1 MAPKKRAMIAAIC
14 LLLALSPV
22 GAPAFGFLIAS
33 TCPVD
38 TTVVPDGP
46 FAMEIS
52 YCGLSRPMEHYYQ
65 KAMFLPLSAVVMAG
79 PMVGG
84 AIALAWVLT
93 AFLLPLA
100 FVWHLARLVGPWRN
114 AHL

>member
-33 TCPVD
+33 FCPAD
-38 TTVVPDGP
+38 TTLAPNGP
-46 FAMEIS
+46 FALGFS
-52 YCGLSRPMEHYYQ
+52 SCGLSRPVEHYYQ
-65 KAMFLPLSAVVMAG
+65 RAIFLPLSAVVAAG
-79 PMVGG
+79 PIVGG

-100 FVWHLARLVGPWRN
+100 FLWHLARLVGRWRN
-114 AHL
+114 TDL